1 VTLRSEIHTAI
12 DDIAPPA
19 PALPREAVAFVFSNG
34 RLRSRETLRSRS
46 GWELGMRRA
55 GSLVAAALIGALMIT
70 LVIGGRVWRDW
81 NTQQQN
87 AARQAYIVQ
96 LHDRPLHLPAV
107 APGAVCPQDT
117 INNYHGYYGGYGI
130 GPVVAS
136 GGGQRYGL
144 ASGTYIDTGYWTAP
158 EVSGL
163 VLIRGRNLETN
174 EPIVF
179 AQPPYPA
186 VGTGT
191 PWGSVASTEV
201 ILGVRVKFHEELL
214 LDKSKLMPAP
224 DDWWETIQRF
234 PPGSSGCVGIQ
245 ADGFNSD
252 GSSFS
257 EVIVLS
263 FLMIT

>member
-1 VTLRSEIHTAI
+1 MTLRSEIHTAI

-19 PALPREAVAFVFSNG
+19 PALPREAVAYALSNG
-34 RLRSRETLRSRS
+34 RLRSRETVPSQA
-46 GWELGMRRA
+46 GWGLGMRRA
-55 GSLVAAALIGALMIT
+55 GSVVAAALVVVMVIT
-70 LVIGGRVWRDW
+70 LVIGGRLWRDW
-81 NTQQQN
+81 NTQQQS

-107 APGAVCPQDT
+107 EPGAACPQDT
-117 INNYHGYYGGYGI
+117 INNYQGYYSGYGI
-130 GPVVAS
+130 GPVFAS
-136 GGGQRYGL
+136 GSGQRYGL
-144 ASGTYIDTGYWTAP
+144 ASGTYIDTKYWTAP

-179 AQPPYPA
+179 AKPPYPA

-191 PWGSVASTEV
+191 PSGTVAGTEV
-201 ILGVRVKFHEELL
+201 ILGVRIEFHEDLL
-214 LDKSKLMPAP
+214 LDTSQLLPAP
-224 DDWWETIQRF
+224 DDSWETIQRF

-245 ADGFNSD
+245 ADGFNAD
-252 GSSFS
+252 GSPFS
-257 EVIVLS
+257 EVIVVN